1 MSAYSGLR
9 NIILIGSLFGFHGL
23 LNRSLLIDG
32 VSEVFIVTAR
42 ITIVAIL
49 FGIYCFKNLVMKLTS
64 TILSKVA

>member
-32 VSEVFIVTAR
+32 VSEVFMSLQESQLL
-42 ITIVAIL
+42 L
-49 FGIYCFKNLVMKLTS
+49 FYLQYIALKNLVVKLTLI
-64 TILSKVA
+64 ILSKVA